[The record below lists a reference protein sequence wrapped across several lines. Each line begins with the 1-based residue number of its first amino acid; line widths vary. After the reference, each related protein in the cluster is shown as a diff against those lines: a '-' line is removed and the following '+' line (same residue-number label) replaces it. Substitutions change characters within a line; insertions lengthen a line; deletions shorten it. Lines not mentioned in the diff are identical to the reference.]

1 LDTALGRG
9 LRKECQSELAY
20 PAGAE
25 GAMVPSA
32 NRKNAQHV
40 QRHGWLGHTSPDD
53 GKASDVNQQE
63 TDAAGIGDVIGVSF
77 ACRSCCI
84 PSLT

>member
-1 LDTALGRG
+1 
-9 LRKECQSELAY
+9 
-20 PAGAE
+20 
-25 GAMVPSA
+25 MVPSA

-40 QRHGWLGHTSPDD
+40 QHHGERHDWPGHRSPDD
-53 GKASDVNQQE
+53 GKASNVNQQE

-77 ACRSCCI
+77 ARRSWCI